1 MLLYKFI
8 QKRAWYLVSAIY
20 TIIVLCYCN
29 TPVFWDM
36 YIQVKTAHYFL
47 DTSFTDLFPNTNG
60 FIDNGYFP
68 IYTVYLALLFKFFGF
83 KLWVAH
89 ISVIP
94 FVIGFLYQ
102 LQLFCRRYLSPE
114 KTLFVL
120 MLTLIHPAIEAQS
133 IYFSSEICFVFLG
146 LYMLNAIK
154 DERASRI
161 ALSSTLLCL
170 LNFRALP
177 FVILVWLYF
186 TFIKKQKSAWYL
198 FFSVLVSIVWL
209 FVHRNI
215 SGWFFENPA
224 TIEYR
229 SLLGFTGMVKNLFW
243 CLVKLT
249 DFANIIALVFIGLFC
264 INHKKI
270 DEPIVFV
277 LLAASS
283 ILLFSV
289 PISNPINNRY
299 FLLLYVLAI
308 PAFVFSIST
317 YSTKKMAILS
327 VVFVLF
333 LVQSSRLIK
342 PNKYGNAWDCT
353 LQSLDYF
360 DVRKEFDNYVTENN
374 IALKDVAA
382 GFQVYFNDAYYLMN
396 DSTKEY
402 DLLSDTEMNS
412 NLYIADSNICNNY
425 SLQRKIYL
433 EKNYTLVKSFEK
445 GTIYIHL
452 YKKNRI

>member
-1 MLLYKFI
+1 
-8 QKRAWYLVSAIY
+8 
-20 TIIVLCYCN
+20 
-29 TPVFWDM
+29 
-36 YIQVKTAHYFL
+36 
-47 DTSFTDLFPNTNG
+47 
-60 FIDNGYFP
+60 
-68 IYTVYLALLFKFFGF
+68 
-83 KLWVAH
+83 
-89 ISVIP
+89 
-94 FVIGFLYQ
+94 
-102 LQLFCRRYLSPE
+102 
-114 KTLFVL
+114 
-120 MLTLIHPAIEAQS
+120 
-133 IYFSSEICFVFLG
+133 
-146 LYMLNAIK
+146 
-154 DERASRI
+154 
-161 ALSSTLLCL
+161 
-170 LNFRALP
+170 
-177 FVILVWLYF
+177 
-186 TFIKKQKSAWYL
+186 
-198 FFSVLVSIVWL
+198 
-209 FVHRNI
+209 
-215 SGWFFENPA
+215 
-224 TIEYR
+224 
-229 SLLGFTGMVKNLFW
+229 
-243 CLVKLT
+243 
-249 DFANIIALVFIGLFC
+249 LFC